1 MATYV
6 YWGFKCKTENCP
18 AGFHPA
24 RYIGKRSEQAPIIPL
39 PDGIGEWFDFECG
52 YCGAVH
58 RYMRREMELVL
69 GDEQPPSW
77 FVPWF

>member
-1 MATYV
+1 MKHV

-24 RYIGKRSEQAPIIPL
+24 KYIGKHAEQHPIIPL
-39 PDGIGEWFDFECG
+39 PDEMPGRFDFQCG
-52 YCGAVH
+52 YCGTVH
-58 RYMRREMELVL
+58 RYMRHEMVLVL
-69 GDEQPPSW
+69 RDEPPPSW